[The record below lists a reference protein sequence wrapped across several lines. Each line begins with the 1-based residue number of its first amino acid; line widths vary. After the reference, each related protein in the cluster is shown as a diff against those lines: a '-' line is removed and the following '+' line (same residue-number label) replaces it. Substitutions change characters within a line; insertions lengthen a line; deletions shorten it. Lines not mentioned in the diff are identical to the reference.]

1 MTKEH
6 QFQFETLQ
14 IHAGQEPDP
23 TTGARAVPIYQT
35 TSFVFKNAEEAADFF
50 QLRKP
55 GNVYGRIMNP
65 TQDVFEQRIAQLE
78 GGTAALATASG
89 ASAIFYAILNVA
101 NSGDH
106 IVAASTLYGGTYEL
120 FKSTLSKLGI
130 TVSFVDPDDSTNF
143 ETAIKPNTKAIFAE
157 TIGNPR
163 INVLDIEAVAAVA
176 HANDIPLII
185 DNTFGTPYLIRPF
198 DFGADIV
205 VHSATKF
212 IGGHG
217 QP

>member
-89 ASAIFYAILNVA
+89 ASAIFLC
-101 NSGDH
+101 
-106 IVAASTLYGGTYEL
+106 
-120 FKSTLSKLGI
+120 
-130 TVSFVDPDDSTNF
+130 
-143 ETAIKPNTKAIFAE
+143 
-157 TIGNPR
+157 
-163 INVLDIEAVAAVA
+163 
-176 HANDIPLII
+176 
-185 DNTFGTPYLIRPF
+185 
-198 DFGADIV
+198 DF
-205 VHSATKF
+205 
-212 IGGHG
+212 
-217 QP
+217 